1 MRVKLDARKIRMQIY
16 DMKLTQT
23 KLSELSG
30 VSRVVINKALNG
42 NTCSE
47 ESGRKICEALG
58 IDINEVATFNRF

>member
-1 MRVKLDARKIRMQIY
+1 MRVRLDDRKMRMLLY
-16 DMKLTQT
+16 DRGMTQT

-47 ESGRKICEALG
+47 ESGRKICDALDV
-58 IDINEVATFNRF
+58 DINEVATFNRF